1 MPTLVATV
9 GASTS
14 NSFASETE
22 FEDYCDARLNASA
35 WTDASEDDRVRA
47 LIEATRELNVLT
59 YVGDTVDETQALLW
73 PRQYAPDPDSPLVGV
88 SQLAWFATT
97 VIPQR
102 IKDATCE
109 LALQFLIAGTTD
121 LSLPDSSQGVIEK
134 TVGPLTTRWADP
146 YLRATGLKRFP
157 RVWNTIKP
165 LLVTH
170 GNSVP
175 MVRG

>member
-1 MPTLVATV
+1 MPTLVETV

-35 WTDASEDDRVRA
+35 WTSADEDDRIRA
-47 LIEATRELNVLT
+47 LIEATRELNVLV

-73 PRQYAPDPDSPLVGV
+73 PRQYAVDPDSPV
-88 SQLAWFATT
+88 QDYFATT

-102 IKDATCE
+102 IKDATTE

-121 LSLPDSSQGVIEK
+121 LASLEATQGVIEK
-134 TVGPLTTRWADP
+134 TIGPLTTRWADP
-146 YLRATGLKRFP
+146 YARVTGLKRYP
-157 RVWNTIKP
+157 RVWALVAP
-165 LLVTH
+165 LLSAAGT
-170 GNSVP
+170 SYQTTL
-175 MVRG
+175 VRG